1 MSPHP
6 LTVLC
11 VATYEKGQAFIRE
24 AKRLGCRVLLL
35 TAEKLRDADWPRD
48 AIDEFFYVPRDISR
62 EDLFKGA
69 GEVGR
74 RYPIDRIVA
83 LDDFDVETAASLREH
98 LRVPGMGE
106 TTARYFRDKL
116 AMRVKASRELL
127 PVPEFVHVMND
138 EALHDFV
145 RRVPAPWILKA
156 RSQAAAIGLKKIGDE
171 TGLWPAIEAL
181 GDRRSFFLLEQFAPG
196 DVFHVDAL
204 VWDREVVFS
213 AAHRYGTPPYTVA
226 HEGGLFT
233 TRSVAPDSA
242 AWDAL
247 DTLARDV
254 VRAFGLVRGVTHAEF
269 IRTHADGR
277 WLFLETSARVGGA
290 FIVDVVEAESG
301 LNLWREWAKIEIAGE
316 DGTYT
321 TKVSRP
327 SRAAGLILTL
337 ARQEHPDTSAY
348 TDAEIVQRVAKKHHA
363 GLIVASEDPA
373 RVDALLDQYTA
384 RFATDFFA
392 TAPVPDAPP
401 G

>member
-1 MSPHP
+1 MSPQP

-11 VATYEKGQAFIRE
+11 IATYEKGQAFIRE

-35 TAEKLRDADWPRD
+35 TAEKLRDADWPRE
-48 AIDEFFYVPRDISR
+48 AIDEFFYVPRDLPR

-69 GEVGR
+69 GAVGR

-83 LDDFDVETAASLREH
+83 LDDFDVETAAALREH

-138 EALHDFV
+138 DALTDFV
-145 RRVPAPWILKA
+145 RRVPPPWILKA
-156 RSQAAAIGLKKIGDE
+156 RSQAAAIGLKRIDGE
-171 TGLWPAIEAL
+171 AELWTAIEAL
-181 GDRRSFFLLEQFAPG
+181 GDRRSFFLVEQFAPG

-204 VWDREVVFS
+204 VWDRELVFT

-242 AWDAL
+242 EWDAL
-247 DTLARDV
+247 DTLTRDV
-254 VRAFGLVRGVTHAEF
+254 VHAFGLVRGVTHAEF
-269 IRTHADGR
+269 IRTRADGR

-301 LNLWREWAKIEIAGE
+301 LNLWQEWAKIEVAGE
-316 DGTYT
+316 DGSYAP
-321 TKVSRP
+321 KVSRP

-348 TDAEIVQRVAKKHHA
+348 TDPEIVQRVAKTHHA
-363 GLIVASEDPA
+363 GLIVASDDPA
-373 RVDALLDQYTA
+373 RVDALLDQYAA
-384 RFATDFFA
+384 RFASDFFA
-392 TAPVPDAPP
+392 TAPVPDTPP
-401 G
+401 D

>member
-1 MSPHP
+1 MSPQP

-11 VATYEKGQAFIRE
+11 LATYEKGQEFLRE
-24 AKRLGCRVLLL
+24 AKRLGCRVLLV
-35 TAEKLRDADWPRD
+35 TTEKLRHADWPRE
-48 AIDEFFYVPRDISR
+48 AIDEFFFVARDISR

-83 LDDFDVETAASLREH
+83 LDDFDVETAAALREH

-116 AMRVKASRELL
+116 AMRVKASRERL

-138 EALHDFV
+138 EALADFV

-156 RSQAAAIGLKKIGDE
+156 RSQAAAIGLKKIAGE
-171 TGLWPAIEAL
+171 GELWPAVEAL
-181 GDRRSFFLLEQFAPG
+181 GDRRSFYLLEQFAPG

-204 VWDREVVFS
+204 VWDREVVFT

-233 TRSVAPDSA
+233 TRSVAPDTQE
-242 AWDAL
+242 WDAL
-247 DTLARDV
+247 VTLARDV
-254 VRAFGLVRGVTHAEF
+254 VHAFGLVRGVTHAEF
-269 IRTHADGR
+269 IRARADGR

-316 DGTYT
+316 DGAYAP
-321 TKVSRP
+321 KAGRP

-348 TDAEIVQRVAKKHHA
+348 TDAEIVRRIAKTHHA
-363 GLIVASEDPA
+363 GLIVASADPA
-373 RVDALLDQYTA
+373 RVDALLEDYAA
-384 RFATDFFA
+384 RFASDFFA